1 MAGGVIGNLMFA
13 VGFKIADSA
22 LRRAQEQTNGL
33 EKSWNKVGIAA
44 AGVAAGIG
52 LVGKAAIDAA
62 SEFEKSM
69 SDVQSATAM
78 TEEQMEATRE
88 VAKNLYS
95 QNFGEDWNDLG
106 SAISAVQQVTG
117 QTGSALESTTRNA
130 LLLRD
135 AFGYEINESIK
146 SADTMMRQFGI
157 TSDQAYD
164 LFAKGTQKGLNK
176 SDELLDSAN
185 EYANQFAALGFT
197 ADEMFD
203 VFAAGSAEGV
213 FQLDKV
219 GDAVKEF
226 NIRAK
231 DGSKT
236 SIEAFEML
244 GLNADTMMHT
254 FAKGGPQAKA
264 AFSQVLQMIS
274 DIEDPVQKNQI
285 GVALLGTQF
294 EDLEA
299 SVVAGMGRAT
309 SQFKSTGE
317 AMAELNK
324 IKFDKPG
331 EAFSMFG
338 RQIETGILIPLGEK
352 LLPYLTQFAQWAA
365 DHKPQIEA
373 VGAAIGEGLGKAIE
387 FVGETVSFLYD
398 KFVELTPKVIEFK
411 DRAVSTFQG
420 FTQAINDNKGAIIA
434 TAAIITGVFL
444 PALIKSGVQA
454 TIAGARMAGAFLASK
469 IQAAQTAAVMTGQ
482 MVVSL
487 VKYAAQGWATVA
499 SITATTAAW
508 IAQKVAMGASAI
520 ASGALTAAQWA
531 LNAALTANPIGLIV
545 MAIAGLVA
553 AFVIAYKKSETF
565 RNIVNGVWNAIKS
578 AFSATMNFFTDT
590 VPAVF
595 NKIVDF
601 IKRWGPVFLIALTG
615 PIGWAVA
622 LIVKYWDQIKAWTIA
637 AFTAVKN
644 WLVSVWNSITSAITG
659 AVNNIWNGI
668 VSAWNRIS
676 ETQATIVNGIRNFLT
691 NIWNNIV
698 NNISNSVTSIKT
710 KITNIWDQITG
721 FLKGINLFE
730 IGKNIIDGL
739 INGISSM
746 ATAVVDKVKNIG
758 SSIVDMAKGV
768 LDIHSPSRVMFDVG
782 FNTGEGLAQGIE
794 GMQGRVAAASAD
806 MTEEI
811 VPQASPT
818 TAPARALAPAR
829 VPGAAGAG
837 GRVEISVKIDLRAD
851 ASDANV
857 ATNIGQEVDRRVQ
870 AAIEQAFRRLGLPM
884 PEVSM

>member
-1 MAGGVIGNLMFA
+1 MGVIGNLMFA
-13 VGFKIADSA
+13 VGFKANTKPLQDA
-22 LRRAQEQTNGL
+22 
-33 EKSWNKVGIAA
+33 EKKIGSLKL
-44 AGVAAGIG
+44 GVIG
-52 LVGKAAIDAA
+52 LGAAIGGLAVASVAAA

-69 SDVQSATAM
+69 SQVQMATGQTA
-78 TEEQMEATRE
+78 EQMEATKE

-95 QNFGEDWNDLG
+95 QNFGEDWADLG
-106 SAISAVQQVTG
+106 SSIAAVQQVTG
-117 QTGSALESTTRNA
+117 QAGDALEDTTRSA

-135 AFGYEINESIK
+135 SFGYEINESIK
-146 SADTMMRQFGI
+146 SVDTMMRQFGI
-157 TSDQAYD
+157 TSEQAYD
-164 LFAKGTQKGLNK
+164 LLAQGTQKGLNK

-185 EYANQFAALGFT
+185 EYANQFAALGFS
-197 ADEMFD
+197 AEDMFD

-231 DGSKT
+231 DGSKS

-254 FAKGGPQAKA
+254 FAKGGPEAKA
-264 AFSQVLQMIS
+264 AFSQILQMIS

-317 AMAELNK
+317 ALAELNK
-324 IKFDKPG
+324 VKFDKPG
-331 EAFSMFG
+331 EAFAMFG
-338 RQIETGILIPLGEK
+338 RQLETGILIPIGQK
-352 LLPYLTQFAQWAA
+352 ILPYLTMLGQWFA

-373 VGAAIGEGLGKAIE
+373 FGAMLADKIGGAIDGIVA
-387 FVGETVSFLYD
+387 
-398 KFVELTPKVIEFK
+398 
-411 DRAVSTFQG
+411 AVQAALPTLQEIWNTISSVATS
-420 FTQAINDNKGAIIA
+420 FTQWDGA
-434 TAAIITGVFL
+434 L
-444 PALIKSGVQA
+444 P
-454 TIAGARMAGAFLASK
+454 T
-469 IQAAQTAAVMTGQ
+469 
-482 MVVSL
+482 VV
-487 VKYAAQGWATVA
+487 G
-499 SITATTAAW
+499 
-508 IAQKVAMGASAI
+508 
-520 ASGALTAAQWA
+520 LTAAFVSYKAAILAVNTAQKLQSMWAARAAIKQAA
-531 LNAALTANPIGLIV
+531 LNLVMSLNPIGLV
-545 MAIAGLVA
+545 VAAIAGLVA
-553 AFVIAYKKSETF
+553 AFVVAYNKSETF
-565 RNIVNGVWNAIKS
+565 RNIVNGVWESIKK
-578 AFSATMNFFTDT
+578 AFSATMSFFTDT

-595 NKIVDF
+595 GKIINF
-601 IKRWGPVFLIALTG
+601 IKTWGPKFLIAITG
-615 PIGWAVA
+615 PVGWAVA
-622 LIVKYWDQIKAWTIA
+622 LIVKHWDQIKAWTIA
-637 AFTAVKN
+637 VFTAIKT
-644 WLVSVWNSITSAITG
+644 WLVSTWESIRSAISNAVTG
-659 AVNNIWNGI
+659 IWTWI
-668 VSAWNRIS
+668 VSTWSRIS
-676 ETQATIVNGIRNFLT
+676 ETQATIVNGIRDFLT

-818 TAPARALAPAR
+818 AAPARALAPAR